1 MSVKQEAA
9 MAVDNRAAGTMM
21 VPDAPLILR
30 AGSLEAQVHPSCGGR
45 VGRFFRRRADGT
57 EFDVLMPLPPAPFLA
72 DAWPKAG
79 CFPMLPYADKLQGN
93 RLQWDDRTV
102 QVAGADDPPWFHGWG
117 LRSAWEVLE
126 VNNMGGTEGHHV
138 AMGLRR
144 SASAQWPWAYHARLD
159 IALDAWGLDIS
170 LSLTNDAAST
180 MPAAIGIHPYLRWPS
195 GTQAVLDGRRIW
207 AADLSSPGTFRQ
219 IDEEAGRRWLAG
231 DMDKAGTPPN
241 LFYEGWAGHAQV
253 RYPGEEPGLDLRCRT
268 PGFLTT
274 FCPKNGAGYVCLEP
288 VSALPGQFASGVA
301 SGATITMHLRLQLPE
316 IATKQANA

>member
-1 MSVKQEAA
+1 MAGENGAPAA
-9 MAVDNRAAGTMM
+9 MM

-45 VGRFFRRRADGT
+45 VGRFFRRRTDGT
-57 EFDVLMPLPPAPFLA
+57 EFDVLMPLPSKPFLA

-102 QVAGADDPPWFHGWG
+102 EVAGADAPPWFHGWG

-126 VNNMGGTEGHHV
+126 VDNAANMEREKGSHV
-138 AMGLRR
+138 VMGLRR
-144 SASAQWPWAYHARLD
+144 FPSGQWPWAYHARLD

-180 MPAAIGIHPYLRWPS
+180 MPAGIGIHPYLRWPQ
-195 GTQAVLDGRRIW
+195 GTQAALDGRRIW
-207 AADLSSPGTFRQ
+207 AADLASPGAFNQ

-241 LFYEGWAGHAQV
+241 LFYEGWSGHARV
-253 RYPGEEPGLDLRCRT
+253 RYPGEEAGLDLQCST

-288 VSALPGQFASGVA
+288 VSALPGKFAAGVA
-301 SGATITMHLRLQLPE
+301 PGASIMMHMRLELVENGPKD
-316 IATKQANA
+316 ATV